1 MEVSEVQLLAGIHSF
16 GIRFKIVV
24 GGYFDLS
31 DDLNSS
37 FGEFAGDTR
46 VAAFDQWIDSVI
58 VPQSGGEVPEPTTLL
73 LIGPGLLGL
82 LGLRKK
88 FKK

>member
-24 GGYFDLS
+24 GGYFDWS

-46 VAAFDQWIDSVI
+46 VAAFDQWVDSVTT
-58 VPQSGGEVPEPTTLL
+58 PQGGGEIPEPCTMILL
-73 LIGPGLLGL
+73 GSGLLGL
-82 LGLRKK
+82 AGLRKK
-88 FKK
+88 FKR